1 MSRIE
6 SSVSPKGQVTIPRD
20 VRVRWGIQAKD
31 RVVFVIE
38 DGEVRLEPL
47 RMSIMDSYGAIP
59 PLREPLSDN
68 EQTHIAAEEHADRAA
83 AQDRTA

>member
-1 MSRIE
+1 MRRIE
-6 SSVSPKGQVTIPRD
+6 RGVSPMGRVTIPREL
-20 VRVRWGIQAKD
+20 RTHWGLRATD
-31 RVVFVIE
+31 RVVLIFE

-59 PLREPLSDN
+59 PLRERLSDD
-68 EQTHIAAEEHADRAA
+68 EQTRITAEEHANRFA